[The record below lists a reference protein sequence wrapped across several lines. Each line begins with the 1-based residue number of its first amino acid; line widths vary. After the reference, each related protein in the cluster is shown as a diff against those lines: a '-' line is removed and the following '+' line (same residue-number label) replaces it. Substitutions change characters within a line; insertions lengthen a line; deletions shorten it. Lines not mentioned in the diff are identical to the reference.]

1 LGWDEKKS
9 FQGNQDIRLSVKERK
24 RLGDTSSVAEDEE
37 NVGKKG
43 KKGSEQGTKEKGTG
57 MRTWEFELIL
67 KEYSGPARD
76 SGWGGLK
83 RKRDRDRED
92 DEFSD

>member
-9 FQGNQDIRLSVKERK
+9 FGGNQDIRFSVKERK
-24 RLGDTSSVAEDEE
+24 RLGDTTSE
-37 NVGKKG
+37 VGDNGEKGGKG
-43 KKGSEQGTKEKGTG
+43 KKDGKGKAEKGTG

-67 KEYSGPARD
+67 KEYSSPARD